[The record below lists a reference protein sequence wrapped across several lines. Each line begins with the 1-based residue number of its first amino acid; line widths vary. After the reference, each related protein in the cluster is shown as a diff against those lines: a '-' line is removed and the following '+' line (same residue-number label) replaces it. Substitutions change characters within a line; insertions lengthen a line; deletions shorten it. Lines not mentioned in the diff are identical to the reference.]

1 MATTTGGVIQ
11 RLDEFTIAQ
20 IRAGESIEHP
30 AGVVKEAIENAIDAG
45 ATSIRIEIRA
55 GGKREIRITD
65 NGCGIPA
72 DQIELAF
79 ERHTTSKLRQA
90 DDLFAIFT
98 LGFRG
103 EALASMASV
112 AQVTCISRTADAEI
126 GTEVR

>member
-1 MATTTGGVIQ
+1 MSMDPSRAIQ
-11 RLDEFTIAQ
+11 HLDEFTVAQ

-30 AGVVKEAIENAIDAG
+30 AAVVKEAIENAIDAG
-45 ATSIRIEIRA
+45 ASSIRVEIRA
-55 GGKREIRITD
+55 GGKREIRISD

-112 AQVTCISRTADAEI
+112 AQVICISRTA
-126 GTEVR
+126 